1 MAISRARKA
10 LFVGLASV
18 LTAST
23 AAIGVAYAVPGT
35 VTTAAAAV
43 AADEM
48 PYAIEDFGYPN
59 AATIEAERG
68 IVLTRGDGNIV
79 LVACGG
85 TVDITVNTRSGE
97 KDYCFDVKAKPGYL
111 TLSVPKAFGIWTG
124 DAPVK
129 STIEA
134 DGVKT
139 VINAPANDFTSFGEA
154 TAESTPSA
162 LIELRV
168 AG

>member
-18 LTAST
+18 FTATT

-35 VTTAAAAV
+35 VTAA

-48 PYAIEDFGYPN
+48 PYTIEDFGYPD
-59 AATIEAERG
+59 AAKIEAERA
-68 IVLTRGDGNIV
+68 IALKRGDGNI
-79 LVACGG
+79 LLQACDG
-85 TVDITVNTRSGE
+85 TQDITVNTRSGE

-111 TLSVPKAFGIWTG
+111 TLSVPKAWGIWTG

-134 DGVKT
+134 GGQTT
-139 VINAPANDFTSFGEA
+139 VIDAPANDFTSFGEA
-154 TAESTPSA
+154 TAESVPST

-168 AG
+168 GG